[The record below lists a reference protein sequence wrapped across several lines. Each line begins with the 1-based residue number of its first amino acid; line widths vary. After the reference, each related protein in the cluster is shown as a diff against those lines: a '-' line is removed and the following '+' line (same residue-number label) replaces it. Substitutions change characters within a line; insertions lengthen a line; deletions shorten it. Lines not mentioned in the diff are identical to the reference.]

1 MHSTLERFK
10 NGAAIID
17 RELTDDSLDHLF
29 EPPSDA
35 RKSLAR
41 GRGQAWQIQGGFG
54 TAALRHYTRGGLLA
68 PIMGDCYWFAGAE
81 RTRAFAEF
89 RLLQQVCIWQLPAPQ
104 PIAARFVR
112 SGLIYRADLLTAWL
126 PGARPL
132 SDFVAKADA
141 ALFTEVGSTIARF
154 HALGVDHADLNA
166 HNVIVTDKGVA
177 LLDFDRSVIR
187 KLDRSTQGLL
197 VSTNL
202 QRLKRSLTKLGFA
215 AREDFDAKLWPALE
229 NAHQDMLVK

>member
-1 MHSTLERFK
+1 MRCTLERFK
-10 NGAAIID
+10 NGAAMID
-17 RELTDDSLDHLF
+17 REITTESLDHLF
-29 EPPSDA
+29 EPPANA

-41 GRGQAWQIQGGFG
+41 GRGQAWQIQGSFG

-68 PIMGDCYWFAGAE
+68 QVMGDRYWFTGAE

-89 RLLQQVCIWQLPAPQ
+89 RLLLQVCIWQLPAPQ

-132 SDFVAKADA
+132 SDFVAKADT

-166 HNVIVTDKGVA
+166 HNVIVTNKGVA

-197 VSTNL
+197 VTTNL

-215 AREDFDAKLWPALE
+215 AREDFDARLWPALE
-229 NAHQDMLVK
+229 NAHQAMLVK

>member
-1 MHSTLERFK
+1 MRCTLERFK

-17 RELTDDSLDHLF
+17 RQLTSDRLDHLF
-29 EPPSDA
+29 EPPEGA

-41 GRGQAWQIQGGFG
+41 GRGQAWQVQGSFG

-68 PIMGDCYWFAGAE
+68 PVIGDCYWFWGAE

-89 RLLQQVCIWQLPAPQ
+89 RLLQQVCAWGLPAPQ

-141 ALFTEVGSTIARF
+141 AMFAEVGSTIARF

-166 HNVIVTDKGVA
+166 HNVIVTDKGIA

-187 KLDRSTQGLL
+187 SLDKSSQGKL
-197 VSTNL
+197 VNTNL
-202 QRLKRSLTKLGFA
+202 ERLKRSLTKLGFA
-215 AREDFDAKLWPALE
+215 AREDFDAHLWPTLE
-229 NAHQDMLVK
+229 NAHQAMLLR